1 MNAKILLLEDDLL
14 FGDSLQDFLEEE
26 GMEVHLCR
34 NGQDAIELTY
44 ERQFDLYLLDINV
57 PLLNGLDLLRELRQA
72 DDLTPA
78 IYLTSHQ
85 DKETMTEGFENGAD
99 DYLKKPFDMDELL
112 LRITALLRRIK
123 GKPTFCV
130 GTLCMDEEH
139 RTVALEGKLLTLTV
153 KEFQLLA
160 LLMRHADKV
169 VTKEMIIAELWST
182 SEDVS
187 SGAIRVYINR
197 LKNDLSTQ
205 TIENIRGVGYRLVS

>member
-14 FGDSLQDFLEEE
+14 FGESLQDFLEEE

-57 PLLNGLDLLRELRQA
+57 PLLNGLDLLKELRQA

-78 IYLTSHQ
+78 IYLTSHR
-85 DKETMTEGFENGAD
+85 DKETMTEGFGIGAD

-112 LRITALLRRIK
+112 LRMTALLRRIK

-139 RTVALEGKLLTLTV
+139 RTVELDGKLLTLTV

-160 LLMRHADKV
+160 LLMRNADKV

-182 SEDVS
+182 SESVS

-197 LKNDLSTQ
+197 LKNDLGSQ
-205 TIENIRGVGYRLVS
+205 SIENIRGVGYRLVS